1 MQVVSE
7 PGVRVPLMA
16 TGGLG
21 SEERVDDE
29 SRLGPTAVWSV
40 SINSPS
46 PPPLLSSSSGLST
59 MSAPGSSD
67 SNGLP
72 DNDSVEKAA
81 NVVKMLERMALAAAG
96 SSRAGTSA
104 PKSEEEAVKKQYKF
118 WETQPVPKISE
129 TVEEKGPIEPN
140 KAPEEVKRES
150 YNLPKEFH
158 WDTLDITDDATLT
171 ELYKLLNENY
181 VEDDDNMFRFDYSPE
196 FLKWALQ
203 PPHWVKDWHC
213 GIRVTKSKKLVGFIS
228 AIPANVS
235 VCGEKLKTV
244 EINFLCVLKQ
254 LRSKR
259 MTPVLIQEITRRVH
273 LHGIFQAVYT
283 AGVVIP
289 KPVGTCRYW
298 HRSLNPKKLIECK
311 FSHLNQRMTLA
322 RTIKLYKLPDVSPPF
337 PCLHSTIS
345 QTLLS
350 LCSTTSW
357 PTFEK

>member
-1 MQVVSE
+1 M
-7 PGVRVPLMA
+7 
-16 TGGLG
+16 
-21 SEERVDDE
+21 
-29 SRLGPTAVWSV
+29 
-40 SINSPS
+40 
-46 PPPLLSSSSGLST
+46 SS
-59 MSAPGSSD
+59 PGSSGSKNDLPEGD
-67 SNGLP
+67 SA
-72 DNDSVEKAA
+72 DKAA
-81 NVVKMLERMALAAAG
+81 DVVKMLQRMALAAAG
-96 SSRAGTSA
+96 NRGGTSA
-104 PKSEEEAVKKQYKF
+104 PKSEEEAARKQYKF
-118 WETQPVPKISE
+118 WETQPVPKITE
-129 TVEEKGPIEPN
+129 KVEEKGPIEPD
-140 KAPEEVKRES
+140 KAPEEVRRES
-150 YNLPKEFH
+150 YNLPREFE
-158 WDTLDITDDATLT
+158 WDTLDIDDDNILK

-213 GIRVTKSKKLVGFIS
+213 GIRVSKSKKLVGFIS
-228 AIPANVS
+228 AIPAHVS

-322 RTIKLYKLPDVSPPF
+322 RTVKLYKLPDVSF
-337 PCLHSTIS
+337 PA
-345 QTLLS
+345 
-350 LCSTTSW
+350 
-357 PTFEK
+357 